1 MENGKWTGA
10 RLTAGPSPF
19 QDLKII
25 LKQAMIQSGQ
35 RWKLKR
41 VEEGLHAVDQLPQM
55 PSVQKPVVE
64 LHRIGEEQP
73 SIPCFVFSP
82 SDSGNR
88 VVRVAVHLIAE
99 AGER

>member
-10 RLTAGPSPF
+10 RREAGPSPF

-73 SIPCFVFSP
+73 SHPVLRIFPK
-82 SDSGNR
+82 
-88 VVRVAVHLIAE
+88 
-99 AGER
+99 